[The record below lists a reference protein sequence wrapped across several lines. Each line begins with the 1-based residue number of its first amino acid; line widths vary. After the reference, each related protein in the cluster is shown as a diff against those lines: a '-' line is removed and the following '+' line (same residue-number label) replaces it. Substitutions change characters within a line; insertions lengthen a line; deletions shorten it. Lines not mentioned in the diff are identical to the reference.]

1 MKVGPNGERRG
12 FMVLP
17 RLDDCSTSEALIVCI
32 NQDGVLKKIHR
43 FGSGISYEETDN
55 DLRK

>member
-1 MKVGPNGERRG
+1 
-12 FMVLP
+12 MVLP